1 MTKETNNRLEALVN
15 VGDDKKKIWR
25 RIGVAFPL
33 KNREGFSV
41 KLELLP
47 VPANSAYEFILV
59 EPSEKE
65 ATEYRPN
72 PAR

>member
-1 MTKETNNRLEALVN
+1 MKSEKTNRLEALAN
-15 VGDDKKKIWR
+15 VGNGEKTIWR

-47 VPANSAYEFILV
+47 VPSGGACEFILV
-59 EPSEKE
+59 EPTTREVKESEE
-65 ATEYRPN
+65 
-72 PAR
+72 